1 MSAAVRVTDVSDPSV
16 KEMVLLS
23 LAGELDYTNAE
34 RFRHDLHQAIGQD
47 RGDLVID
54 LTDLTFCDST
64 GIQEFLNTRK
74 IVQDRGGSIALA
86 NPHPR
91 LKRILH
97 LTGLA
102 QAFGIQPTVAD
113 AVKALRP
120 QQSAPDIHGG

>member
-34 RFRHDLHQAIGQD
+34 RFRHDLRQAIGQD
-47 RGDLVID
+47 RGDLVMD
-54 LTDLTFCDST
+54 LADLTFCDST
-64 GIQEFLNTRK
+64 GIQEFLNARK
-74 IVQDRGGSIALA
+74 IVQDRGGNIVLA
-86 NPHPR
+86 GPHPR
-91 LKRILH
+91 LQRILH

-113 AVKALRP
+113 AVRALR
-120 QQSAPDIHGG
+120 APDIHGG